1 VNIIPNAIV
10 IVNAIIACRRLA
22 AKKARCAQVILTPD
36 DNNIKVFKKG
46 NSKGFNTSIPFG
58 GQTQPIETAGDR
70 LEWKNAQ
77 KNPTKNIISETINK
91 ITP

>member
-1 VNIIPNAIV
+1 M
-10 IVNAIIACRRLA
+10 IAWRRLA

-36 DNNIKVFKKG
+36 DNNIKVFKNG

-58 GQTQPIETAGDR
+58 GQTHPIETAGER

-77 KNPTKNIISETINK
+77 KNPTKNIISETIK
-91 ITP
+91 RITP

>member
-1 VNIIPNAIV
+1 M
-10 IVNAIIACRRLA
+10 
-22 AKKARCAQVILTPD
+22 ILTPD